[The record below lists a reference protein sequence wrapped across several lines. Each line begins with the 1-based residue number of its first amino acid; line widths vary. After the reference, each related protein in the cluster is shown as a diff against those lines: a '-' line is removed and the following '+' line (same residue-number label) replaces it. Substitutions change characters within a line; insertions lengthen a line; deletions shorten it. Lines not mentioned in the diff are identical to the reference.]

1 MIQKG
6 EMFMCVEDV
15 FMDDSNDFTL
25 PQLPSYKKGEV
36 YISKIDGCI
45 TDETGDDNHIWPEDK
60 LFEKYFKRFVCPA
73 TKYES
78 LETIRKRQEE
88 LIYAREI
95 ITQHNGTVIVVSGDT
110 THHMSDILDRGFVEL
125 LPELID
131 RRIEELSAEAKNLS

>member
-1 MIQKG
+1 
-6 EMFMCVEDV
+6 MCIEDV
-15 FMDDSNDFTL
+15 FMDDPNDFTL

-36 YISKIDGCI
+36 YISKKDGCI
-45 TDETGDDNHIWPEDK
+45 TDETGDDNHIWPENE
-60 LFEKYFKRFVCPA
+60 LFEKHFRRFVYPA

-88 LIYAREI
+88 LVYAREI
-95 ITQHNGTVIVVSGDT
+95 ITQHNGTVMVVSGDT
-110 THHMSDILDRGFVEL
+110 THHMSDILDRDFVEL